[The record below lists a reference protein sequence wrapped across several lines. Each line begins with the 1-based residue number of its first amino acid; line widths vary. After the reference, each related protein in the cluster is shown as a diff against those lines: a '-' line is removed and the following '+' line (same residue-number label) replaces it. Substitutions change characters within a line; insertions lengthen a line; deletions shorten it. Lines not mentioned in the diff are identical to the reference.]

1 MYEKLPTK
9 MQDLWKNLSGVLNA
23 FGAIGDRLDPAKIIS
38 YADELFPKTEELKKS
53 LSELE
58 PIYSLEKDST
68 EYALIQAATQALQA
82 VARFETARVG
92 PHEIMKAYQSF
103 RPMHRAEEIL
113 YPLTAQYEE
122 ISKHFLHPSQ
132 RENKELLEKILKIKV
147 SNENMQVG
155 KAETNTVDRGII
167 EVNNNRG
174 HRGGYTVYVPEY
186 YESNRKF
193 PLIVALH
200 GGSGHGADFF
210 WSWLRDARTFG
221 FILAAPTSLGRTWS
235 LHSIAT
241 DANRLNKMLAEISTK
256 WNIDTK
262 HILLTGISDGGTYSM
277 LLSIAHQSPFTHF
290 APVAA
295 AVHVLLNR
303 STGTITAPVKDLRI
317 YQVHGGRDWMFPVA
331 GARLAATA
339 LEKAGAKLNYKE
351 IPDLSHNYPRDEN
364 EKILNWFYPEGFE
377 GSKFVLRHV

>member
-1 MYEKLPTK
+1 
-9 MQDLWKNLSGVLNA
+9 
-23 FGAIGDRLDPAKIIS
+23 
-38 YADELFPKTEELKKS
+38 
-53 LSELE
+53 
-58 PIYSLEKDST
+58 
-68 EYALIQAATQALQA
+68 
-82 VARFETARVG
+82 
-92 PHEIMKAYQSF
+92 MKAYQSF